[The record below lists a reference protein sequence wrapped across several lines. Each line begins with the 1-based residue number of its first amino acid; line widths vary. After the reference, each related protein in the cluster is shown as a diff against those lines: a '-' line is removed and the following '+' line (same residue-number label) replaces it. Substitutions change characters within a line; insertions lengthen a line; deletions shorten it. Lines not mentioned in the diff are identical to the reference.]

1 MDSKK
6 ETVKRTDID
15 ICKQCGSSRVFMD
28 CHCTK
33 NKLIMKIFCFDC
45 GEAYYIEKS
54 LIGIPNDELN
64 EYIESCKKESI
75 NNWNKQRKGN
85 NNEL

>member
-33 NKLIMKIFCFDC
+33 NKLIMKIF
-45 GEAYYIEKS
+45 
-54 LIGIPNDELN
+54 
-64 EYIESCKKESI
+64 
-75 NNWNKQRKGN
+75 
-85 NNEL
+85 